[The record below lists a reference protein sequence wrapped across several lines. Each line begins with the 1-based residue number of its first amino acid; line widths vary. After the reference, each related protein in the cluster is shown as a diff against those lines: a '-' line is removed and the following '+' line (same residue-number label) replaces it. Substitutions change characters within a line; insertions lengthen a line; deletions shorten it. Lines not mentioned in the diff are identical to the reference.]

1 VKRKFRLASSSDF
14 KRVRRF
20 GKSYAHP
27 FVVLVTYP
35 NQLEQSRFGIA
46 TSRSLGSAVNRNRA
60 KRRIRAVILPFSTRV
75 IPGWDVVLIAR
86 PPLITACYQELQ
98 MAVTTLFIRAG
109 LLRIGNDRAQSPSSD
124 SG

>member
-1 VKRKFRLASSSDF
+1 VKRRFRLASSSDF

-35 NQLEQSRFGIA
+35 NQLEKSRFGITA
-46 TSRSLGSAVNRNRA
+46 SRSLGSAVNRNRA
-60 KRRIRAVILPFSTRV
+60 KRRIRAIIQPFTARV

-86 PPLITACYQELQ
+86 QPLITACFQEAH
-98 MAVTTLFIRAG
+98 MAVTTLFVRAG
-109 LLRIGNDRAQSPSSD
+109 LLLTGNDSAQSSSSD